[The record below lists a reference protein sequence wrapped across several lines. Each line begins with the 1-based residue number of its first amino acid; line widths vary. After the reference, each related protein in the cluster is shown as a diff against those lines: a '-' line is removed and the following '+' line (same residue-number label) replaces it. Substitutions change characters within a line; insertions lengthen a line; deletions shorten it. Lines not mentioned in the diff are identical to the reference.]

1 MRAVRMVLLAAATIM
16 VAAAAPAS
24 AQQSYPNRPVQLV
37 VPVPPGGAAD
47 FIARTVSAKLADAL
61 GQPVVINN
69 QGGAGGTIASRGV
82 AKAEPDGYTLL
93 LNSITTHGIGPHLSA
108 TLPYDPVTDFV
119 PVILLAKLPLIM
131 TVTAS
136 LPAKTVRDVV
146 ELAKAQPG
154 QLAFASSGNGG
165 APHLAGELFKTI
177 TGTDLLH
184 VPYRGSGPAVVDV
197 VAGRIAIMFDAA
209 PSLLPF
215 VTADKLRPLAA
226 ASTGRHRLLPDVP
239 TFAELGYGG
248 MDISLWYGI
257 AAPARTPQ
265 AIVQRLNGE
274 LVKILDMPDVRRSFA
289 QQGAEAGGGTPEQ
302 FERFMHEESARW
314 RVVVKQAGIKPE

>member
-1 MRAVRMVLLAAATIM
+1 M
-16 VAAAAPAS
+16 
-24 AQQSYPNRPVQLV
+24 
-37 VPVPPGGAAD
+37 
-47 FIARTVSAKLADAL
+47 
-61 GQPVVINN
+61 
-69 QGGAGGTIASRGV
+69 
-82 AKAEPDGYTLL
+82 
-93 LNSITTHGIGPHLSA
+93 TTGPHLYA

-136 LPAKTVRDVV
+136 LPAKTVQDVV
-146 ELAKAQPG
+146 QLAKTQPG

-226 ASTGRHRLLPDVP
+226 ASTDRHRLLPDVP

>member
-1 MRAVRMVLLAAATIM
+1 
-16 VAAAAPAS
+16 
-24 AQQSYPNRPVQLV
+24 
-37 VPVPPGGAAD
+37 
-47 FIARTVSAKLADAL
+47 
-61 GQPVVINN
+61 
-69 QGGAGGTIASRGV
+69 
-82 AKAEPDGYTLL
+82 
-93 LNSITTHGIGPHLSA
+93 
-108 TLPYDPVTDFV
+108 
-119 PVILLAKLPLIM
+119 
-131 TVTAS
+131 
-136 LPAKTVRDVV
+136 V

-197 VAGRIAIMFDAA
+197 VAGRIAVMFDAA

-226 ASTGRHRLLPDVP
+226 ASTDRHRLLPDVP
-239 TFAELGYGG
+239 TFAELGYRG

-289 QQGAEAGGGTPEQ
+289 QQGAEASGGTPEQ
-302 FERFMHEESARW
+302 FERFMHDESARW